1 MINMKKKFIS
11 LLMIIAMMFSM
22 LPANVVDIKA
32 ATGKTA
38 IISVEGKNAIPGST
52 VSVNVS
58 IKDNPGI
65 LGSVLRVEYD
75 SKLTYDRCKVQGKLL
90 AHSVMTKPGKFGSP
104 SKFVWDGQDL
114 PITGS
119 QNSNSV
125 GFFYLYG
132 SAPCWYYEWTRTVVA
147 SYKTQYRYADRSKS
161 YTYLF
166 KKVEQ
171 KESTS
176 EIQESDSVSNVQKW
190 VKYTI

>member
-1 MINMKKKFIS
+1 
-11 LLMIIAMMFSM
+11 M

-75 SKLTYDRCKVQGKLL
+75 SKLTLTDAKSGEAFSTL
-90 AHSVMTKPGKFGSP
+90 VMTKPGKFGSP

-114 PITGS
+114 AKEDIKDGVILSLTF
-119 QNSNSV
+119 NV
-125 GFFYLYG
+125 
-132 SAPCWYYEWTRTVVA
+132 
-147 SYKTQYRYADRSKS
+147 SKNAKEGDE
-161 YTYLF
+161 LGI
-166 KKVEQ
+166 KVYCENAVDTDLNGC
-171 KESTS
+171 KCK
-176 EIQESDSVSNVQKW
+176 N
-190 VKYTI
+190 

>member
-75 SKLTYDRCKVQGKLL
+75 SKLTLTDAKSGEAFSTL
-90 AHSVMTKPGKFGSP
+90 VMTKPGKFGSP
-104 SKFVWDGQDL
+104 SKFVWDGQLCQLQEARILIRQDSS
-114 PITGS
+114 I
-119 QNSNSV
+119 
-125 GFFYLYG
+125 
-132 SAPCWYYEWTRTVVA
+132 
-147 SYKTQYRYADRSKS
+147 
-161 YTYLF
+161 YTEVLHAGIMNG
-166 KKVEQ
+166 Q
-171 KESTS
+171 G
-176 EIQESDSVSNVQKW
+176 Q
-190 VKYTI
+190 

>member
-1 MINMKKKFIS
+1 
-11 LLMIIAMMFSM
+11 MIIAMMFSM

-75 SKLTYDRCKVQGKLL
+75 SKLTLTDAKSGEAFSTL
-90 AHSVMTKPGKFGSP
+90 VMTKPGKFGSP

-119 QNSNSV
+119 QNSNSA

-132 SAPCWYYEWTRTVVA
+132 SAPCWYYEWTRTVV
-147 SYKTQYRYADRSKS
+147 ADRSKS

>member
-1 MINMKKKFIS
+1 MTDAKS
-11 LLMIIAMMFSM
+11 GEAFST
-22 LPANVVDIKA
+22 L
-32 ATGKTA
+32 
-38 IISVEGKNAIPGST
+38 
-52 VSVNVS
+52 
-58 IKDNPGI
+58 
-65 LGSVLRVEYD
+65 
-75 SKLTYDRCKVQGKLL
+75 
-90 AHSVMTKPGKFGSP
+90 VMTKPGKFGSP

-119 QNSNSV
+119 QNSNSA

-147 SYKTQYRYADRSKS
+147 SYKTQYRYADRSKI
-161 YTYLF
+161 YTYYF
-166 KKVEQ
+166 KKTEQ

>member
-75 SKLTYDRCKVQGKLL
+75 SKLTLTDAKSGEAFSTLVMTSRENSVHQASLYGMVRICQLQEARILIRQDSSIYTEVLHAGIMNVQG
-90 AHSVMTKPGKFGSP
+90 
-104 SKFVWDGQDL
+104 Q
-114 PITGS
+114 
-119 QNSNSV
+119 
-125 GFFYLYG
+125 
-132 SAPCWYYEWTRTVVA
+132 
-147 SYKTQYRYADRSKS
+147 
-161 YTYLF
+161 
-166 KKVEQ
+166 
-171 KESTS
+171 
-176 EIQESDSVSNVQKW
+176 
-190 VKYTI
+190 

>member
-1 MINMKKKFIS
+1 MKKKFIS

-75 SKLTYDRCKVQGKLL
+75 SKLTLTDAKSGEAFSTL
-90 AHSVMTKPGKFGSP
+90 VMTKPGKFGSP
-104 SKFVWDGQDL
+104 SKFVWDGQLCQLQEARILIRQDSS
-114 PITGS
+114 I
-119 QNSNSV
+119 
-125 GFFYLYG
+125 
-132 SAPCWYYEWTRTVVA
+132 
-147 SYKTQYRYADRSKS
+147 
-161 YTYLF
+161 YTEALHAGI
-166 KKVEQ
+166 KNGQ
-171 KESTS
+171 G
-176 EIQESDSVSNVQKW
+176 Q
-190 VKYTI
+190 

>member
-58 IKDNPGI
+58 IKDNSGI

-75 SKLTYDRCKVQGKLL
+75 SKLTLTDAKSGEAFSTL
-90 AHSVMTKPGKFGSP
+90 VMTKPGKFGSP

>member
-1 MINMKKKFIS
+1 
-11 LLMIIAMMFSM
+11 MIIAMMFSM

-75 SKLTYDRCKVQGKLL
+75 SKLTLTDAKSGEAFSTL
-90 AHSVMTKPGKFGSP
+90 VMTKPGKFGSP

-132 SAPCWYYEWTRTVVA
+132 SAPCWYGESTRQVVS
-147 SYKTQYRYADRSKS
+147 SYKTQYRYADRSKV
-161 YTYLF
+161 YTYYL
-166 KKVEQ
+166 KKVES
-171 KESTS
+171 KESTTKV
-176 EIQESDSVSNVQKW
+176 EASDSISNVKRW
-190 VKYTI
+190 VQYVVAK

>member
-1 MINMKKKFIS
+1 MSSLAFVTGTSTITELSSIS
-11 LLMIIAMMFSM
+11 TEYVLWIRQFTGSS
-22 LPANVVDIKA
+22 V
-32 ATGKTA
+32 ATTTA
-38 IISVEGKNAIPGST
+38 SLCPGST

-75 SKLTYDRCKVQGKLL
+75 SKLTLTDAKSGEAFSTL
-90 AHSVMTKPGKFGSP
+90 VMTKPGKFGSP

-161 YTYLF
+161 YTYFF